1 MTFKD
6 LPKVGLLGLLG
17 LLVLLGGL
25 SAASAQLGSRSADD
39 WAAVLDR
46 EQRVSGLK
54 IREVVSRLN
63 LEPGD
68 VVADIGAGTGVFSG
82 PLAQAVAPA
91 GTLLAVE
98 IDQGLLDHIAQRARQ
113 EKVTNIQP
121 VLGEFDDPKLP
132 TRVDVAFF
140 HDVLH
145 HIEHRQAYLKKL
157 ATYLEPDGRVVV
169 IDLIF
174 DRPDGPHRNQPE
186 MHITQEQVRVW
197 MAAAG
202 FPVMQEIDLFDD
214 KFFVVFRRNP

>member
-1 MTFKD
+1 MMTLKD
-6 LPKVGLLGLLG
+6 LPKVGLFG
-17 LLVLLGGL
+17 LLVVMAGL
-25 SAASAQLGSRSADD
+25 SEAPAQLGSRSADD
-39 WAAVLDR
+39 WANVLDR

-54 IREVVSRLN
+54 IEEVVSRLK
-63 LEPGD
+63 LKPGD

-82 PLAQAVAPA
+82 PLAQAVAPT

-98 IDQGLLDHIAQRARQ
+98 IDQGLLDHIAQRAKG
-113 EKVTNIQP
+113 ENIKNIQL
-121 VLGEFDDPKLP
+121 VLGEFDDPNLP
-132 TRVDVAFF
+132 ARVDVAFF

-145 HIEHRQAYLKKL
+145 HIEHRQVYLKTL
-157 ATYLEPDGRVVV
+157 ATYLEPDGRVVI

-186 MHITQEQVRVW
+186 MQITQDKVREW

-202 FPVMQEIDLFDD
+202 FPVMQEIDLFDE

>member
-1 MTFKD
+1 MMTLKD
-6 LPKVGLLGLLG
+6 LPKVGLLGLLVLVAG
-17 LLVLLGGL
+17 LPET
-25 SAASAQLGSRSADD
+25 SAQLGSRSADD

-54 IREVVSRLN
+54 IEEVVSRLK
-63 LEPGD
+63 LKPGD

-82 PLAQAVAPA
+82 PLAQAVAPT
-91 GTLLAVE
+91 GTLLAVD

-113 EKVTNIQP
+113 EQVANIQP

>member
-1 MTFKD
+1 MPLRD
-6 LPKVGLLGLLG
+6 LRRVGLLG
-17 LLVLLGGL
+17 LLVLLVGL
-25 SAASAQLGSRSADD
+25 AEAPASQLGNRSADE
-39 WAAVLDR
+39 WITILDR

-54 IREVVSRLN
+54 IEEVVSRLK
-63 LEPGD
+63 LRPGD
-68 VVADIGAGTGVFSG
+68 VVADIGAGSGVFTG
-82 PLAQAVAPA
+82 PLAQAVAPT
-91 GTLLAVE
+91 GTLLAVD

-121 VLGEFDDPKLP
+121 VLGEFDDPNLP
-132 TRVDVAFF
+132 SRIDVAFF

-186 MHITQEQVRVW
+186 MHITQEQVRRW

-202 FPVMQEIDLFDD
+202 FPVMQEIDLFED

>member
-1 MTFKD
+1 MMTLKD
-6 LPKVGLLGLLG
+6 LPRVGLLG
-17 LLVLLGGL
+17 LLVLVVGL
-25 SAASAQLGSRSADD
+25 SEASAQLGSRSADD

-54 IREVVSRLN
+54 IEEVVSRLK
-63 LEPGD
+63 LKPGD

-82 PLAQAVAPA
+82 PLAQAVAPT
-91 GTLLAVE
+91 GTLLAVD
-98 IDQGLLDHIAQRARQ
+98 IDQDLLDHIAQRARQ

-121 VLGEFDDPKLP
+121 VLGEFDDPNLP

-157 ATYLEPDGRVVV
+157 ATYVEPDGRVVV
-169 IDLIF
+169 IDMIF

-186 MHITQEQVRVW
+186 MHISQEQVRSW
-197 MAAAG
+197 MVAAG
-202 FPVMQEIDLFDD
+202 FPVMQEIDLFDE
-214 KFFVVFRRNP
+214 KFFVVFRRDP

>member
-1 MTFKD
+1 MMTLKD
-6 LPKVGLLGLLG
+6 LPKVGLLGLLVLVAG
-17 LLVLLGGL
+17 LPE
-25 SAASAQLGSRSADD
+25 ASAQLGSRSADE
-39 WAAVLDR
+39 WANVLDR

-54 IREVVSRLN
+54 IEEVVSRLK
-63 LEPGD
+63 LRPGD
-68 VVADIGAGTGVFSG
+68 VVADIGAGSGVFTG
-82 PLAQAVAPA
+82 PLAQAVAPT
-91 GTLLAVE
+91 GTLLAVD

-121 VLGEFDDPKLP
+121 VLGEFDDPNLP
-132 TRVDVAFF
+132 TRIDVAFF

-157 ATYLEPDGRVVV
+157 ATYLEPGGRVVI

-186 MHITQEQVRVW
+186 MQITQEQVRKW
-197 MAAAG
+197 MAVAG

>member
-1 MTFKD
+1 MMTLKD
-6 LPKVGLLGLLG
+6 LPKVGLLGLLV
-17 LLVLLGGL
+17 LVAGL
-25 SAASAQLGSRSADD
+25 SEASAQLGSRSADD
-39 WAAVLDR
+39 WATVLDR

-54 IREVVSRLN
+54 IEEVVSRLK
-63 LEPGD
+63 LKPGD

-82 PLAQAVAPA
+82 PLAQAVAPT

-121 VLGEFDDPKLP
+121 VLGEFDDPNLP
-132 TRVDVAFF
+132 SRIDVAFF

-214 KFFVVFRRNP
+214 KFFVVFRRTT

>member
-1 MTFKD
+1 MTLKD
-6 LPKVGLLGLLG
+6 LPKVGLLGLLV
-17 LLVLLGGL
+17 LVVGL
-25 SAASAQLGSRSADD
+25 SEASAQLGSRSADD

-54 IREVVSRLN
+54 IEEVVSRLK
-63 LEPGD
+63 LKPGD

-82 PLAQAVAPA
+82 PLALAVAPT
-91 GTLLAVE
+91 GTLLAVD
-98 IDQGLLDHIAQRARQ
+98 IDQGLLDHIAQRARE

-121 VLGEFDDPKLP
+121 VLGEFDDPNLP

-157 ATYLEPDGRVVV
+157 ATYVEPDGRVVV
-169 IDLIF
+169 IDMIF

-186 MHITQEQVRVW
+186 MHISQEQVRSW
-197 MAAAG
+197 MVAAG
-202 FPVMQEIDLFDD
+202 FPVMQEIDLFDE
-214 KFFVVFRRNP
+214 KFFVVFRRDP

>member
-1 MTFKD
+1 MMTLKD
-6 LPKVGLLGLLG
+6 LPKVGLLGLLV
-17 LLVLLGGL
+17 LVVGL
-25 SAASAQLGSRSADD
+25 SEASAQLGSRSADD

-54 IREVVSRLN
+54 IEEVVSRLK
-63 LEPGD
+63 LKPGD

-82 PLAQAVAPA
+82 PLALAVAPT
-91 GTLLAVE
+91 GTLLAVD
-98 IDQGLLDHIAQRARQ
+98 IDQGLLDHIAQRARE

-121 VLGEFDDPKLP
+121 VLGEFDDPNLP

-157 ATYLEPDGRVVV
+157 ATYVEPDGRVVV
-169 IDLIF
+169 IDMIF

-186 MHITQEQVRVW
+186 MHISQEQVRSW
-197 MAAAG
+197 MVAAG

-214 KFFVVFRRNP
+214 KFFVVFRRDP

>member
-1 MTFKD
+1 MMTFKD
-6 LPKVGLLGLLG
+6 LPKVGLLG

-39 WAAVLDR
+39 WATVLDR

-63 LEPGD
+63 LESGD

-186 MHITQEQVRVW
+186 MHITQEQVRRW

-202 FPVMQEIDLFDD
+202 FPVMQEIDLFED

>member
-1 MTFKD
+1 MMTLKD
-6 LPKVGLLGLLG
+6 LPKVGLLGLLA
-17 LLVLLGGL
+17 LLGGL
-25 SAASAQLGSRSADD
+25 SEASAQLGSRSADD

-54 IREVVSRLN
+54 IEEVVSRLK
-63 LEPGD
+63 LKPGD

-82 PLAQAVAPA
+82 PLAQAVAPT
-91 GTLLAVE
+91 GTLLAVD
-98 IDQGLLDHIAQRARQ
+98 IDQGLLDHIVQRAKQ
-113 EKVTNIQP
+113 EKVANIQP
-121 VLGEFDDPKLP
+121 VLGEFDDPNLP

-145 HIEHRQAYLKKL
+145 HIEHRQVYLKKL

-186 MHITQEQVRVW
+186 MHITQEQVRIW

>member
-1 MTFKD
+1 MMTLKD
-6 LPKVGLLGLLG
+6 LPKVGLLGLLVLVVG
-17 LLVLLGGL
+17 LPE
-25 SAASAQLGSRSADD
+25 ASAQLGSRSADD

-54 IREVVSRLN
+54 IEEVVSCLK
-63 LEPGD
+63 LKPGD

-82 PLAQAVAPA
+82 PLAQAVAPT
-91 GTLLAVE
+91 GTLLAVD
-98 IDQGLLDHIAQRARQ
+98 IDQGLLDHITQRARE

-121 VLGEFDDPKLP
+121 VLGEFEDPNLP
-132 TRVDVAFF
+132 TPVDVAFF

-145 HIEHRQAYLKKL
+145 HIEKRQAYLKTL
-157 ATYLEPDGRVVV
+157 ATYVKPDGRVVV

-186 MHITQEQVRVW
+186 MHITQEQVRTW

-202 FPVMQEIDLFDD
+202 FPVMQEIDLFDN
-214 KFFVVFRRNP
+214 KFFVVFRRNL

>member
-1 MTFKD
+1 MMTLKD
-6 LPKVGLLGLLG
+6 LPKVGLLGLLVLVAG
-17 LLVLLGGL
+17 LPE
-25 SAASAQLGSRSADD
+25 ASAQLGSRSADD

-54 IREVVSRLN
+54 IEEVVSRLK
-63 LEPGD
+63 LKPGD

-82 PLAQAVAPA
+82 PLAQAVAPT
-91 GTLLAVE
+91 GTLLAVD
-98 IDQGLLDHIAQRARQ
+98 IDQGLLDHIAQRARE

-157 ATYLEPDGRVVV
+157 ATYVEPDGRVVV
-169 IDLIF
+169 IDMIF

-186 MHITQEQVRVW
+186 MHISQEQVRVW

>member
-1 MTFKD
+1 MMTLKD
-6 LPKVGLLGLLG
+6 LPKVGLLGLLV
-17 LLVLLGGL
+17 LVVGL
-25 SAASAQLGSRSADD
+25 SEASAQLGSRSAED
-39 WAAVLDR
+39 WANVLDR

-54 IREVVSRLN
+54 IQEVVSRLN

-98 IDQGLLDHIAQRARQ
+98 IDQGLLDHIAQRARE

-121 VLGEFDDPKLP
+121 VLGEFDDPNLP

-157 ATYLEPDGRVVV
+157 ATYVEPDGRVVV
-169 IDLIF
+169 IDMIF

-186 MHITQEQVRVW
+186 MHISQEQVRSW
-197 MAAAG
+197 MVSAG
-202 FPVMQEIDLFDD
+202 FPVMQEIDLFDE
-214 KFFVVFRRNP
+214 KFFVVFRRDP

>member
-1 MTFKD
+1 MTTLKD
-6 LPKVGLLGLLG
+6 LPKVGLLGLLVLVAG
-17 LLVLLGGL
+17 LPE
-25 SAASAQLGSRSADD
+25 ASAQLGSRSADD
-39 WAAVLDR
+39 WAAILDR

-54 IREVVSRLN
+54 IEEVVSRLK
-63 LEPGD
+63 LKPGD

-82 PLAQAVAPA
+82 PLAQAVAPT
-91 GTLLAVE
+91 GTLLAVD

-113 EKVTNIQP
+113 EQVANIQP

>member
-1 MTFKD
+1 MTLKD
-6 LPKVGLLGLLG
+6 LPKVGLLGLL
-17 LLVLLGGL
+17 VLLAGF
-25 SAASAQLGSRSADD
+25 SEAPAQLGSRSADE
-39 WAAVLDR
+39 WANVLDR

-54 IREVVSRLN
+54 IEEVVSRLK
-63 LEPGD
+63 LKPGD

-82 PLAQAVAPA
+82 LLAQAVAPT
-91 GTLLAVE
+91 GILLAVD

-121 VLGEFDDPKLP
+121 VLGEFDDPMLP
-132 TRVDVAFF
+132 TRIDVAFF

-157 ATYLEPDGRVVV
+157 ATYLEPGGRVVI

-186 MHITQEQVRVW
+186 MQITQEQVRRW
-197 MAAAG
+197 MVAAG

-214 KFFVVFRRNP
+214 KFFVVFRRYP

>member
-1 MTFKD
+1 MTTLKD
-6 LPKVGLLGLLG
+6 LPKVGLLGLLVLVAG
-17 LLVLLGGL
+17 LPE
-25 SAASAQLGSRSADD
+25 ASAQLGSRSADD

-54 IREVVSRLN
+54 IEEVVSRLK
-63 LEPGD
+63 LKPGD

-82 PLAQAVAPA
+82 PLAQAVAPT
-91 GTLLAVE
+91 GTLLAVD
-98 IDQGLLDHIAQRARQ
+98 IDQGLLDHIAQRARE

-121 VLGEFDDPKLP
+121 VLGEFDDPNLP

-186 MHITQEQVRVW
+186 MHITQEQVRRW

>member
-1 MTFKD
+1 MTLKD
-6 LPKVGLLGLLG
+6 LPKVGLLG

-54 IREVVSRLN
+54 IQEVVSRLN

-121 VLGEFDDPKLP
+121 VLGEFDDPNLP
-132 TRVDVAFF
+132 SRIDVAFF

-169 IDLIF
+169 IDLLF

-186 MHITQEQVRVW
+186 MHITQEQVRRW

-202 FPVMQEIDLFDD
+202 FPVMQEIDLFED

>member
-1 MTFKD
+1 MTLKD
-6 LPKVGLLGLLG
+6 LPKVGLLGLL
-17 LLVLLGGL
+17 VLFGSL
-25 SAASAQLGSRSADD
+25 SEAPAQLGSRSADD
-39 WAAVLDR
+39 WASVLDR

-54 IREVVSRLN
+54 IEEVVAL
-63 LEPGD
+63 LKLKPGD

-82 PLAQAVAPA
+82 PLAQAVAPT
-91 GTLLAVE
+91 GTLLAVD
-98 IDQGLLDHIAQRARQ
+98 IDQGLLDHIAQRAK
-113 EKVTNIQP
+113 EENIKNIQP
-121 VLGEFDDPKLP
+121 ILGEFDDPNLP

-186 MHITQEQVRVW
+186 MHISQEQVRRW

-202 FPVMQEIDLFDD
+202 FPVMQEIDLFDN